1 MPRLTGPLFSL
12 DARQTLGNT
21 IVYSAWK
28 GLNYARL
35 RVDPYNPK
43 SAYQVGVRES
53 LTWGV
58 LYFTKGDY
66 VAAAQKT
73 WWNTYAEGLNM
84 SGFNRFM
91 KFFVA
96 ANYDSDTGTFIF
108 ANIPDP
114 Q

>member
-1 MPRLTGPLFSL
+1 MVRLTGPLFSL

-28 GLNYARL
+28 GLNYARM
-35 RVDPYNPK
+35 RVVPYNPK
-43 SAYQVGVRES
+43 SHYQLGIRDTVS
-53 LTWGV
+53 WGV
-58 LYFTKGDY
+58 EYWKGAY
-66 VAAAQKT
+66 VTASQKT
-73 WWNTYAEGLNM
+73 WWGTYAEGTNM

-96 ANYDSDTGTFIF
+96 SNYDMNTGEFHYHGVVT
-108 ANIPDP
+108 P